1 MQEFGAVIETMIPR
15 LRRGTITRQEFEN
28 ELLYSLTFQDIV
40 NVKSLF
46 KLIPEPHHSAIA
58 NRLKELH
65 AHEFKW
71 EPFFIGPGL
80 NEQQLDRLSN
90 RLREIYAALFKCE

>member
-15 LRRGTITRQEFEN
+15 LRRGIITRQEFED

-40 NVKSLF
+40 DVKSLF
-46 KLIPEPHHSAIA
+46 KLIPEPHHSAIESW
-58 NRLKELH
+58 LKELQ